1 MDFNIEELDQNKIS
15 QDKAKY
21 FFIQTFGCALV
32 EEKKNW
38 KASKN
43 EGLDLVYECWY

>member
-15 QDKAKY
+15 QDKAKF

-32 EEKKNW
+32 EEKKN
-38 KASKN
+38 
-43 EGLDLVYECWY
+43 